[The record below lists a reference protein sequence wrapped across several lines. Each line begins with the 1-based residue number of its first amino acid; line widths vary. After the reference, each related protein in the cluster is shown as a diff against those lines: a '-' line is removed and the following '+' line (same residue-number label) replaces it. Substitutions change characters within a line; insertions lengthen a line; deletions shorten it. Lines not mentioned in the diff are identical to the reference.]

1 MNAYGAP
8 SEAPQPWAYPPAPTS
23 MERASQYPPA
33 PVLPS
38 IHSLGR
44 NGSSSNGSTA
54 PVGYNSASASGAGT
68 GEGWHLENQGRED
81 ASGMGYRTWQPDASY
96 PAMDNNGVTRPSG
109 AIDPS
114 LRASHAP
121 ASSSDVRENS
131 YVPFHPRR
139 RRNSFALQVPT
150 RTVYS
155 GRPARRGAVSREPN
169 LFFGIISTT
178 AAATITST
186 SITIPLPGSSVR
198 PRSYTAIHYSS
209 FAATYV
215 YEDAR
220 RPLVRKRLPFTGRTS
235 HGRHLLSI
243 SGPVYPYRRSVASC
257 KSH

>member
-1 MNAYGAP
+1 MSQQPSSGVTPQYIGPSQGYPSQVYPYTAQQPPVSESSSYQSMNTYGAP
-8 SEAPQPWAYPPAPTS
+8 SESPQPWAYPPAPTS

-44 NGSSSNGSTA
+44 NGSSSNGSAA

-81 ASGMGYRTWQPDASY
+81 ASGMGYRTWHPDASY

-139 RRNSFALQVPT
+139 CRNSLALQIST

-155 GRPARRGAVSREPN
+155 GRPVRRGAVSRELN
-169 LFFGIISTT
+169 LSFGTIYTT
-178 AAATITST
+178 ATTAATITGAST
-186 SITIPLPGSSVR
+186 TISLP
-198 PRSYTAIHYSS
+198 
-209 FAATYV
+209 
-215 YEDAR
+215 
-220 RPLVRKRLPFTGRTS
+220 
-235 HGRHLLSI
+235 
-243 SGPVYPYRRSVASC
+243 
-257 KSH
+257 